1 MHNIRLWKH
10 LERFF
15 SLLFLLAPA
24 AAASEPAPGQQ
35 AEFRRA
41 RKRLFSTALAD
52 PIPGQLLVLKFVSV
66 CKSSV
71 CATPR
76 FFIRQRLY
84 LTASSWF
91 WGILYGSIAFGDGP
105 HCFVDSDFGWHCC
118 VVTEW
123 TYPPKGLEQV

>member
-35 AEFRRA
+35 AEFLRA
-41 RKRLFSTALAD
+41 RKRRHAAALAE
-52 PIPGQLLVLKFVSV
+52 PVPGQLLVLGSVS
-66 CKSSV
+66 
-71 CATPR
+71 TPR